1 MQGFAQSQ
9 RHTQQPQQAISD
21 QMLLLSIL
29 WNWTAARLKFSQ
41 SLQVAASLIPNTLI
55 RFQTC
60 GAVGQSLGLWDGLS
74 PSSWSFK
81 KRKMKQDTP
90 FMWLQSSWV
99 NHESMC
105 LKLFV
110 QGGTP
115 EILHEVLTPSCN
127 HKVNRACTECMRQ
140 PSITCSSV
148 WVAPNPHCQPQWV
161 YSSWNTLERE
171 SSVYAGDQLA
181 LTGGSWPESH
191 EEGFWDTLVK

>member
-140 PSITCSSV
+140 SSITCSSV
-148 WVAPNPHCQPQWV
+148 WVAPNPHCQPQQV
-161 YSSWNTLERE
+161 YSL
-171 SSVYAGDQLA
+171 
-181 LTGGSWPESH
+181 
-191 EEGFWDTLVK
+191 